1 MPQSYKR
8 LNSIISNA
16 SLSTPL
22 SLYTCT
28 TTAAVVSTIS
38 VCNTSASTVTYRIC
52 VTTAAASSTGTTFP
66 ADING
71 YIVYDGTIVGNDT
84 SFVTVGLTLDSTN
97 KYLLFSSSAASLA
110 VSAFGV
116 EIS

>member
-1 MPQSYKR
+1 M
-8 LNSIISNA
+8 
-16 SLSTPL
+16 
-22 SLYTCT
+22 
-28 TTAAVVSTIS
+28 
-38 VCNTSASTVTYRIC
+38 
-52 VTTAAASSTGTTFP
+52 TTAAASASGTTFP

-71 YIVYDGTIVGNDT
+71 YIIYDGTIVGNDT